1 MAEHYSVTSQT
12 YETDRQPDGTYEPVV
27 AIGFTTKGDPSISG
41 IVRVPQSLLKDK
53 VRYAET
59 VKAAIEQAVGAH
71 LAVNEL

>member
-27 AIGFTTKGDPSISG
+27 AIGFTTKTDPPVSG
-41 IVRVPQSLLKDK
+41 IVKVSQNLLRDK

-71 LAVNEL
+71 VAVNEL